1 MKSFREHIVEA
12 KGVTHSALSKQ
23 VEKLYDAH
31 KAGSNDHEVVHVKKN
46 AHTGASSYSSG
57 SVKANTLAYRHR
69 AGVKY
74 VGHPMKDDVQKLIK
88 KHGGTSTGSSANGN
102 EGGYIDTSDGYRHHF
117 TRQLGSNYNTFDHE
131 VHKKQ
136 ISEEMTDDEIDAHN
150 DSFNEKVASAHDKYI
165 TKHFGKNA
173 DVNWGSGHDEDGEHG
188 MFTSKVFHPDHG
200 RVYVTTHYNT
210 KTHKVLKHEE
220 E

>member
-1 MKSFREHIVEA
+1 MKPLKTILAEA
-12 KGVTHSALSKQ
+12 T
-23 VEKLYDAH
+23 AH
-31 KAGSNDHEVVHVKKN
+31 LV
-46 AHTGASSYSSG
+46 
-57 SVKANTLAYRHR
+57 
-69 AGVKY
+69 
-74 VGHPMKDDVQKLIK
+74 
-88 KHGGTSTGSSANGN
+88 
-102 EGGYIDTSDGYRHHF
+102 
-117 TRQLGSNYNTFDHE
+117 
-131 VHKKQ
+131 
-136 ISEEMTDDEIDAHN
+136 EMTDDEIDAHN

-210 KTHKVLKHEE
+210 KTHEVLKHEE